1 MHVEET
7 KKMVDTAIEDLAAA
21 LEDGQSDTLKAY
33 LKAMGRFHRYSIGN
47 AMLIALQRESATR
60 VAGFHTWKR
69 LGRKVRKGERGIAI
83 LAPIVHRKNP
93 TAQDKRT
100 DESTNS
106 EDAPASN
113 EERTVAGFRTA
124 HVFDVSQTDGDALP
138 EFATVSGDPG
148 ELLSQLRQVVARR
161 GIKLRYAGYLCG
173 ADGLSAGGII
183 VLRSGM
189 TAAEQFSTMVHE
201 LAHEALHRDGTKRS
215 KVVKETEAEAVAF
228 VVCTAANLETNTAS
242 RDYIQ
247 LYDGDKKA
255 LLASL
260 NRIRTVASKII
271 ADVMPRSERRSLETE
286 RHSASDASADQTK
299 MAA

>member
-7 KKMVDTAIEDLAAA
+7 KKMVDTAIEQLAAA
-21 LEDGQSDTLKAY
+21 LERGESATLKTY
-33 LKAMGRFHRYSIGN
+33 LAAMGRFHRYSWGN
-47 AMLIALQRESATR
+47 AMLICRQRPEATN
-60 VAGFHTWKR
+60 VAGFHTWKK
-69 LGRKVRKGERGIAI
+69 LGRQVRKGERGIAI
-83 LAPIVHRKNP
+83 LAPIVRRRNTQP
-93 TAQDKRT
+93 DEQMDRPRT
-100 DESTNS
+100 SVHSKTS
-106 EDAPASN
+106 K
-113 EERTVAGFRTA
+113 EERAVVGFRA
-124 HVFDVSQTDGDALP
+124 VRVFDVSQTEGDPLP
-138 EFATVSGDPG
+138 EFACVQGDPG
-148 ELLSQLRQVVARR
+148 AMLGRLCGLIASKEVSLD
-161 GIKLRYAGYLCG
+161 YADDLNG
-173 ADGLSAGGII
+173 ADGVSIGGGIVI
-183 VLRSGM
+183 RNGL
-189 TAAEQFSTMVHE
+189 APAEHFRTLAHE
-201 LAHEALHRDGTKRS
+201 LAHEMLHRDGVKRS

-286 RHSASDASADQTK
+286 RHSATDASGDQTK